1 MTRRHKYALTAALLI
16 CICIVPLAAAGGAT
30 SLPAWGTEPSP
41 NGGFP
46 RNVLGAV
53 DVISTTDAW
62 AVGRYDAAGF
72 NGPRPLVQH
81 WDGAEWSVV
90 SVPWSE
96 ESELLGVAAL
106 APDDVWMVGGYESG
120 GQALIAHWDGSALS
134 LVPHPNPGEF
144 NRLYAVAAVAED
156 DIWAVGE
163 FTNPISRTLAL
174 HWDGS
179 AWTQVAT
186 PNGGDGYNQLNGVT
200 AVATDDVWAVGDSGN
215 STLSLHWD
223 GSQWTTVST
232 PSPGSTPTLRAVSAT
247 SSTNVWAVG
256 DSGNGTEGSLTMR
269 WDGAQW
275 NVVPS
280 PNPQMNF
287 LNLTGVT
294 ALSPSDAWAVGVYD
308 VRGNWRA
315 LTMHWDGSDW
325 TVVAAPSPDPVINV
339 LYGVAASSAS
349 DVWAVGSGGG
359 AGSLAVR
366 WDGSAW
372 TRSLT
377 PNEGTGNNV
386 LTAISARSSQ
396 DIWAVGNAQDRS
408 LSLHFDGSAWTIVPS
423 PNREYG
429 VRLEDVVA
437 IGENDAWAVGWSGS
451 NGSVD
456 DENVAMHWDGTA
468 WSIVPT
474 PQPGGADVD
483 RLLAVDAA
491 GPNDVWATGFH
502 GIYPDDHSVILHWD
516 GTAWNEVAHDCDTQS
531 GLTGIT
537 VVSAANVWAVGHAE
551 TCHYDGSS
559 WTEVPSPQPRPE
571 HYEIWYPLEDVSAV
585 SPKDVWAVGARVIQ
599 FFEYPEFQSF
609 AEHWD
614 GTEWTRVV
622 NMPGTH
628 LYGVEAVSAHDVWAV
643 GTDSYGPLI
652 VHFDGS
658 AWSEVPTPEARRGGR
673 LSGLDSIVDAKRA
686 TPSSPLPSPRELWAA
701 GNFYPGTQG
710 SRTLI
715 ERAPSGREGAV
726 VGHTNVSYA
735 TVSWFGPETGSTET
749 DPFGDYDV
757 GGLLAGTY
765 TFIAT
770 NPGCAPDSAT
780 VTVVAGRTLRQD
792 FQIGCPRSAR
802 RGPQG
807 GARMELAPREPERLV
822 ADELAPAG
830 ANRP

>member
-1 MTRRHKYALTAALLI
+1 LTRHPRPALIAALLI
-16 CICIVPLAAAGGAT
+16 CLCIVPLAAAGGPT

-46 RNVLGAV
+46 RNLFAAV
-53 DVISTTDAW
+53 DMISTDDGW
-62 AVGRYDAAGF
+62 AVGRYDATGF
-72 NGPRPLVQH
+72 DGPRPLVQH
-81 WDGAEWSVV
+81 WDGTEWSVV
-90 SVPWSE
+90 PVPWSE
-96 ESELLGVAAL
+96 ESELLGVTAL
-106 APDDVWMVGGYESG
+106 APDDVWMVGGYNGG

-134 LVPHPNPGEF
+134 LVPHPNPGGF
-144 NRLYAVAAVAED
+144 NRLYAVTAVAED

-163 FTNPISRTLAL
+163 FSNKISRTLAL

-179 AWTQVAT
+179 AWSHFTT
-186 PNGGDGYNQLNGVT
+186 PNGSDGYNQLTGVA

-215 STLSLHWD
+215 ATLSIHWD

-232 PSPGSTPTLRAVSAT
+232 PSPGFTPTLRAVSAP

-256 DSGNGTEGSLTMR
+256 DIGNGTEGSLTLR

-294 ALSPSDAWAVGVYD
+294 ALSASDTWAVGVYD
-308 VRGNWRA
+308 VRGNWRS

-339 LYGVAASSAS
+339 LYGVAASSGS
-349 DVWAVGSGGG
+349 DLWAVGSAGG

-386 LTAISARSSQ
+386 LKAISVHSAQ
-396 DIWAVGNAQDRS
+396 DMWAVGDAQDRS
-408 LSLHFDGSAWTIVPS
+408 LTLHYDGSDWTIIPS
-423 PNREYG
+423 PNRQYG

-437 IGENDAWAVGWSGS
+437 IGANDAWAVGWSGS
-451 NGSVD
+451 PSSLD
-456 DENVAMHWDGTA
+456 DESVAMHWDGTA

-491 GPNDVWATGFH
+491 GPNDVWATGVHSLF
-502 GIYPDDHSVILHWD
+502 PDDRSVILHWD
-516 GTAWNEVAHDCDTQS
+516 GTAWSVVAHDCDTHG

-537 VVSAANVWAVGHAE
+537 VLSAMNVWAVGDAE
-551 TCHYDGSS
+551 TCHFDGSS
-559 WTEVPSPQPRPE
+559 WMEIPSPQPRPE
-571 HYEIWYPLEDVSAV
+571 YYEIRYALEDVSAV
-585 SPKDVWAVGARVIQ
+585 SSKSIWAVGARVIG
-599 FFEYPEFQSF
+599 FFKYPEFQSF

-628 LYGVEAVSAHDVWAV
+628 LYGVEAVSAGDVWAV

-652 VHFDGS
+652 VHYDGS
-658 AWSEVPTPEARRGGR
+658 AWSEVPTPEAGRGGLLR
-673 LSGLDSIVDAKRA
+673 GVDSTVESRRA
-686 TPSSPLPSPRELWAA
+686 APSSPLPTSRGLWAA
-701 GNFYPGTQG
+701 GNFHPGPQG

-715 ERAPSGREGAV
+715 EHAPSDREGAI
-726 VGHTNVSYA
+726 VGHTNVSFS

-749 DPFGDYDV
+749 DLFGDYDV

-765 TFIAT
+765 TFIASYPPCT
-770 NPGCAPDSAT
+770 PDSAT
-780 VTVVAGRTLRQD
+780 VTVVAGQTLRQD
-792 FQIGCPRSAR
+792 FEIDCGRAAKET
-802 RGPQG
+802 GPV
-807 GARMELAPREPERLV
+807 R
-822 ADELAPAG
+822 
-830 ANRP
+830 